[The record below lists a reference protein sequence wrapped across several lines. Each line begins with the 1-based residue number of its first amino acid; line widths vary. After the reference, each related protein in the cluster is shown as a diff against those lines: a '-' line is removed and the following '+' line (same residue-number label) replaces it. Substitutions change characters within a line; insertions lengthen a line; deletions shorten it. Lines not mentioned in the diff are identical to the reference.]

1 MHTRKT
7 VKADDTW
14 MFELI
19 TNDEGKLKPGV
30 TKNWAL
36 FLENHPDMAGV
47 FAFDAFKLRVMLQ
60 RRPPWVDKGSA
71 WEPRVLQDRDYS
83 EAVMWLEA
91 KYMTPKASNIA
102 AVIQTVAERASFDRL
117 REYLDGLEW
126 DGKPRVKSF
135 ANDCLGCVGDSYAPV
150 VSER

>member
-1 MHTRKT
+1 SATVTQLHTRKT

-102 AVIQTVAERASFDRL
+102 AV
-117 REYLDGLEW
+117 
-126 DGKPRVKSF
+126 
-135 ANDCLGCVGDSYAPV
+135 
-150 VSER
+150 